1 MAWASKKQYA
11 ILMNSEE
18 GKDLIQ
24 DLPNLSQDEFQVE
37 FGKILGKNG
46 GTYNRDEDEDYK
58 EDNEDDLPWW
68 DKPDEDE
75 AREAYGDDFEPT
87 RENILNKQKETEN
100 AFDMPESEGWK
111 PSNQGEK
118 SFIKNEGK
126 DNEMFIQYN
135 GQDYDGSNQEY
146 VAGFMKNGDYITEK
160 FDNLEDAKNFL
171 NNSDIEDIGYDEEL
185 DKIDENSKNSSLKEQ
200 REKAK
205 EESGAFE
212 YNITDEEIE
221 EKAEELRDNFR
232 WFLKDYDG
240 DRESAIDATVD
251 YVFDLDQGTG
261 FGINEDT
268 YERLYKFFR
277 TRKRKK

>member
-37 FGKILGKNG
+37 FGKILGKSG
-46 GTYNRDEDEDYK
+46 ASYNRDEDEDY
-58 EDNEDDLPWW
+58 DDDLPWW

-75 AREAYGDDFEPT
+75 MREAYGDDFEPT
-87 RENILNKQKETEN
+87 RENILNKQKETED
-100 AFDMPESEGWK
+100 AFNMPENEGWK
-111 PSNQGEK
+111 LSDSGEK
-118 SFIKNEGK
+118 SFIKNKGK

-171 NNSDIEDIGYDEEL
+171 NNSDIEDIGYDEEI
-185 DKIDENSKNSSLKEQ
+185 DKIDDEFIDWYNSLDEKDRAMIDRHFKSDKEVG
-200 REKAK
+200 KK
-205 EESGAFE
+205 
-212 YNITDEEIE
+212 
-221 EKAEELRDNFR
+221 
-232 WFLKDYDG
+232 YD
-240 DRESAIDATVD
+240 
-251 YVFDLDQGTG
+251 
-261 FGINEDT
+261 
-268 YERLYKFFR
+268 K
-277 TRKRKK
+277 